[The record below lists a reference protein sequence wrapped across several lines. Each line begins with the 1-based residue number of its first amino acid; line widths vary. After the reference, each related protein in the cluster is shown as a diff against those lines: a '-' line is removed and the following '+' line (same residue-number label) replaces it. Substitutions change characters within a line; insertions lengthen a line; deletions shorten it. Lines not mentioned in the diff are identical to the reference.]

1 MVTQLWGHISRFL
14 DRLHGT
20 AFRTV
25 LAARCPPTASK
36 GMTAF
41 PAPGHWALHTASAY
55 TPLADSLGSVLRR
68 QSSFRRS
75 RSSGGTGRDLN
86 AGSQT
91 SGPEHLAER
100 HPSLLGLCL

>member
-1 MVTQLWGHISRFL
+1 MVTQQWGHISRFL
-14 DRLHGT
+14 DGLHGT
-20 AFRTV
+20 TFRTV
-25 LAARCPPTASK
+25 LAARCPPTASE

-55 TPLADSLGSVLRR
+55 TPLADPSGG
-68 QSSFRRS
+68 FRRS
-75 RSSGGTGRDLN
+75 RSSGGRGRDLN

-91 SGPEHLAER
+91 SGPEHLAEH